1 MDLIKNRQKLIKL
14 ADSSDAGWR
23 VVEEYVTNPLAEDSE
38 DEKKMYKAQS
48 RAESKLKKE
57 KLKRRPDRKSVPY
70 TQQAPAK
77 TANSIPVN
85 VSGGSRSDV
94 RPGRCFYCNEY
105 GHWIRNCPKS
115 AAEQKHKISIDTTI
129 CKIDKVEMYTHPKT
143 DLASGEL
150 YSMRNVNSI
159 TQTSRDVQSMS
170 NTHTTT
176 IVKYNGTGVGH
187 LKESLSE
194 WKRIGATDFVLDII
208 ANGYKIPFS
217 TIPCMV
223 ELQNNKSARDN
234 PEFVKSEIEKLLE
247 KGCITQ
253 VSRKPYVVNP
263 LTVAHNRGSKLRLVL
278 DARHINPHVVK
289 FKHKYEDAKTA
300 RQLYDQGDFVFS
312 YDLKSAYHHISIFET
327 DTTYLGFKWEHEY
340 YVYNVL
346 PFGLST
352 SGYIFTKVV
361 REVIKYWRSTG
372 LKIVMYLDDGLGG
385 GKNMKEAMLAS
396 EKIHSD
402 LEKFGFVLASEKCNW
417 VPIQGLD
424 WLGFHWDMIEG
435 VIRITEKRIEKL
447 LRILEV
453 FRIQFHYG
461 IRLFRVKFIA
471 SLVGQI
477 ISMQPVLGDQ
487 ARLRT
492 RYLYQCIL
500 QRASWNAKVLV
511 STDAFEEC
519 IFWEHKVESFN
530 EIGSRLSQLT
540 YNVPQDYYVFSDA
553 SGTGFGGFVTTGS
566 EDEPLEM
573 FGSWSMAEQAES
585 STWRELEAV
594 KRLLINF
601 VNILSG
607 ITLDNT
613 VKEAVQDSGIEVG
626 SYMYELY
633 PKMCELLINSKSD
646 NTVKSYFNSYKRWE
660 RFITLQGHKSLPAQ
674 PVHVALY
681 LTHLLNNNS
690 TCHPISNAV
699 YGIKWAHEINGLN
712 DPTSNTFVTSIL
724 EASKRVAPKKD
735 RKERSNYSGNF
746 NRTL

>member
-1 MDLIKNRQKLIKL
+1 
-14 ADSSDAGWR
+14 
-23 VVEEYVTNPLAEDSE
+23 
-38 DEKKMYKAQS
+38 MYK
-48 RAESKLKKE
+48 
-57 KLKRRPDRKSVPY
+57 
-70 TQQAPAK
+70 
-77 TANSIPVN
+77 
-85 VSGGSRSDV
+85 
-94 RPGRCFYCNEY
+94 
-105 GHWIRNCPKS
+105 
-115 AAEQKHKISIDTTI
+115 
-129 CKIDKVEMYTHPKT
+129 
-143 DLASGEL
+143 
-150 YSMRNVNSI
+150 
-159 TQTSRDVQSMS
+159 
-170 NTHTTT
+170 
-176 IVKYNGTGVGH
+176 
-187 LKESLSE
+187 
-194 WKRIGATDFVLDII
+194 
-208 ANGYKIPFS
+208 
-217 TIPCMV
+217 
-223 ELQNNKSARDN
+223 
-234 PEFVKSEIEKLLE
+234 
-247 KGCITQ
+247 
-253 VSRKPYVVNP
+253 
-263 LTVAHNRGSKLRLVL
+263 
-278 DARHINPHVVK
+278 
-289 FKHKYEDAKTA
+289 
-300 RQLYDQGDFVFS
+300 
-312 YDLKSAYHHISIFET
+312 
-327 DTTYLGFKWEHEY
+327 
-340 YVYNVL
+340 VL
-346 PFGLST
+346 PFGLSI

-435 VIRITEKRIEKL
+435 VIRITEKRIEKP
-447 LRILEV
+447 LRILKV

-607 ITLDNT
+607 KTIRVFTDNLNITHILNIGSRKMVLHKNALFVDEFCRENAIKLSLVWLPRESNQYADT
-613 VKEAVQDSGIEVG
+613 LSRVTDCDDWEIQDEIF
-626 SYMYELY
+626 LY
-633 PKMCELLINSKSD
+633 LNHVWGPHDIDRFAHDYNAKCKHFNSKFWCPGTAGIDSF
-646 NTVKSYFNSYKRWE
+646 TVVWGGY
-660 RFITLQGHKSLPAQ
+660 
-674 PVHVALY
+674 
-681 LTHLLNNNS
+681 
-690 TCHPISNAV
+690 
-699 YGIKWAHEINGLN
+699 N
-712 DPTSNTFVTSIL
+712 DWFHNQI
-724 EASKRVAPKKD
+724 
-735 RKERSNYSGNF
+735 
-746 NRTL
+746 

>member
-1 MDLIKNRQKLIKL
+1 MDESLTDSYKFRKEGNEEQHKHNQK
-14 ADSSDAGWR
+14 
-23 VVEEYVTNPLAEDSE
+23 VCT
-38 DEKKMYKAQS
+38 
-48 RAESKLKKE
+48 
-57 KLKRRPDRKSVPY
+57 
-70 TQQAPAK
+70 
-77 TANSIPVN
+77 
-85 VSGGSRSDV
+85 
-94 RPGRCFYCNEY
+94 
-105 GHWIRNCPKS
+105 PKS
-115 AAEQKHKISIDTTI
+115 EKYMQ
-129 CKIDKVEMYTHPKT
+129 
-143 DLASGEL
+143 
-150 YSMRNVNSI
+150 NSRR
-159 TQTSRDVQSMS
+159 Q
-170 NTHTTT
+170 
-176 IVKYNGTGVGH
+176 
-187 LKESLSE
+187 
-194 WKRIGATDFVLDII
+194 
-208 ANGYKIPFS
+208 
-217 TIPCMV
+217 
-223 ELQNNKSARDN
+223 
-234 PEFVKSEIEKLLE
+234 
-247 KGCITQ
+247 
-253 VSRKPYVVNP
+253 
-263 LTVAHNRGSKLRLVL
+263 L
-278 DARHINPHVVK
+278 DAVQYNSS
-289 FKHKYEDAKTA
+289 HKRKIYE
-300 RQLYDQGDFVFS
+300 
-312 YDLKSAYHHISIFET
+312 
-327 DTTYLGFKWEHEY
+327 GFKWEHEY
-340 YVYNVL
+340 YVYI
-346 PFGLST
+346 T
-352 SGYIFTKVV
+352 SGYILTKVV

-424 WLGFHWDMIEG
+424 WLGFHWNMIERG
-435 VIRITEKRIEKL
+435 YKNNRKKRTEKL

-461 IRLFRVKFIA
+461 IRLFRGKFIA
-471 SLVGQI
+471 SIVGQI

-492 RYLYQCIL
+492 RYLSQCIL

-519 IFWEHKVESFN
+519 IFWKHKVESFN

-566 EDEPLEM
+566 EDDSLEM

-724 EASKRVAPKKD
+724 EASKRVAPKKTEKKD
-735 RKERSNYSGNF
+735 PITPE
-746 NRTL
+746 TLIELCDMFKNSLDLLVIRDLAMMILSFLGFLKI

>member
-1 MDLIKNRQKLIKL
+1 
-14 ADSSDAGWR
+14 
-23 VVEEYVTNPLAEDSE
+23 
-38 DEKKMYKAQS
+38 
-48 RAESKLKKE
+48 
-57 KLKRRPDRKSVPY
+57 
-70 TQQAPAK
+70 
-77 TANSIPVN
+77 
-85 VSGGSRSDV
+85 
-94 RPGRCFYCNEY
+94 
-105 GHWIRNCPKS
+105 
-115 AAEQKHKISIDTTI
+115 
-129 CKIDKVEMYTHPKT
+129 
-143 DLASGEL
+143 
-150 YSMRNVNSI
+150 
-159 TQTSRDVQSMS
+159 
-170 NTHTTT
+170 
-176 IVKYNGTGVGH
+176 
-187 LKESLSE
+187 
-194 WKRIGATDFVLDII
+194 
-208 ANGYKIPFS
+208 
-217 TIPCMV
+217 
-223 ELQNNKSARDN
+223 
-234 PEFVKSEIEKLLE
+234 
-247 KGCITQ
+247 
-253 VSRKPYVVNP
+253 
-263 LTVAHNRGSKLRLVL
+263 
-278 DARHINPHVVK
+278 
-289 FKHKYEDAKTA
+289 
-300 RQLYDQGDFVFS
+300 
-312 YDLKSAYHHISIFET
+312 
-327 DTTYLGFKWEHEY
+327 
-340 YVYNVL
+340 
-346 PFGLST
+346 
-352 SGYIFTKVV
+352 
-361 REVIKYWRSTG
+361 
-372 LKIVMYLDDGLGG
+372 
-385 GKNMKEAMLAS
+385 
-396 EKIHSD
+396 
-402 LEKFGFVLASEKCNW
+402 
-417 VPIQGLD
+417 
-424 WLGFHWDMIEG
+424 MIEG

-530 EIGSRLSQLT
+530 EIGYRLSQLT

-613 VKEAVQDSGIEVG
+613 VKETVQDSGIEVG

-735 RKERSNYSGNF
+735 RKERSITPETLIELCDMLKIFRFTCYKGFGDDFFEFSGF
-746 NRTL
+746 S